1 MLNCG
6 YVSAR
11 VKNVVV
17 ILLNVWGTVMV
28 EMLIVGSTGLGYAIV
43 GTLQGL
49 KGEYSN
55 MMIWLGYAFAQIGL
69 FLNLK

>member
-1 MLNCG
+1 M
-6 YVSAR
+6 
-11 VKNVVV
+11 
-17 ILLNVWGTVMV
+17 T
-28 EMLIVGSTGLGYAIV
+28 EMIIVGATGIGYAIV

-55 MMIWLGYAFAQIGL
+55 AAVWYGYAVAQCGL

>member
-1 MLNCG
+1 MLGSGWSCVNNKKRC
-6 YVSAR
+6 
-11 VKNVVV
+11 
-17 ILLNVWGTVMV
+17 VMV
-28 EMLIVGSTGLGYAIV
+28 EMLIVGSTGIGYAIV

-55 MMIWLGYAFAQIGL
+55 MAIWIGYAIAQVGL